1 MFGECCSCVFVFT
14 SQETHETVI
23 THLQLNW
30 HGPLAKFYRDHSTIT
45 LQNGTV
51 NMGKERGT
59 ITPVLMSYLDDP
71 IQQEDSPRVAL
82 MLHKTDN
89 ETSPGNL
96 HSSNLPLRDRTND
109 PLQPTT
115 QTALPTSQLEFGTK
129 QLPATVKNASPLTSV
144 HDAPFGASWKTIS
157 YCSHD
162 HNKSGSKSSLSGQ
175 GCYLSKFS
183 PAGNVVALAINHR
196 EALDTQVLFMS
207 PLVETGLSSAVY
219 QPKFGRKLGR

>member
-1 MFGECCSCVFVFT
+1 M
-14 SQETHETVI
+14 
-23 THLQLNW
+23 
-30 HGPLAKFYRDHSTIT
+30 
-45 LQNGTV
+45 V
-51 NMGKERGT
+51 NMGKEWGT

-82 MLHKTDN
+82 TLHKTDN
-89 ETSPGNL
+89 ETSSGNL

-144 HDAPFGASWKTIS
+144 HDAPFSASWKTIS
-157 YCSHD
+157 YCSQD